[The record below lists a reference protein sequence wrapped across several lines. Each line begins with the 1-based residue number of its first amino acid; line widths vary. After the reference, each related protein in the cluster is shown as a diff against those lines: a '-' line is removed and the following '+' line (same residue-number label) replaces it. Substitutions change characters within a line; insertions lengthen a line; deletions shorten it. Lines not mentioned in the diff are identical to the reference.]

1 MSDWVILVDH
11 YRDFD
16 QADTLHKVLA
26 VRDYIARPEIF
37 EGRRPILVNL
47 SRSYA
52 YQSAGYYASLLAEAR
67 GHRVLPTVHTML
79 ELSRKGLYKT
89 AVPELEDALNRD
101 LKRMREP
108 PERPLRLLVGFGLPD
123 LPGFERFAALLFDWY
138 RAPLIEVTI
147 GADAWATIPRLKTL
161 PVHGLSEADRP
172 FFLDCLQRHTRR
184 RWRNPKARRPARY
197 TLAVLQNPREVL
209 PPSSRRSLEQMASV
223 AERMAI
229 TVEPIQKSDL
239 TRLAEY
245 DALFI
250 RETTSINNH
259 TYRFAR
265 RAEQEGM
272 PVIDDTMS
280 MIRCTNKIYL
290 KELLEAHKVPIPRS
304 RVIASLPDA
313 ARAGDLLG
321 LPLVL
326 KVPDGSFSLG
336 VHKVHT
342 ADELKTLTAALLEE
356 TDLLLAQEYMP
367 TAFDW
372 RVGVL
377 GGQALFACQY
387 LMAKNHWQIIKHETG
402 KAAREGGFR
411 TFAVADAPADVI
423 DVALRAAALVGDG
436 LYGVDIKIGPGG
448 PVVIEINDNPNLD
461 SDVEGQVLRDG
472 LWRAI
477 LEWFLV
483 RLDAQR
489 NPR

>member
-1 MSDWVILVDH
+1 MSDWVILIDQ

-16 QADTLHKVLA
+16 QAETIHKVLA
-26 VRDYIARPEIF
+26 VRDYIARPQIF

-67 GHRVLPTVHTML
+67 GHRVLPTVHTMI
-79 ELSRKGLYKT
+79 ELSRKALYR
-89 AVPELEDALNRD
+89 ASLPELEDALNRE
-101 LKRMREP
+101 LNRMREP
-108 PERPLRLLVGFGLPD
+108 PERPFRLLVGFGLPD
-123 LPGFERFAALLFDWY
+123 RPGFERFAALLFDWY
-138 RAPLIEVTI
+138 RAPLIEVSV
-147 GADAWATIPRLKTL
+147 GAGPWAQITRLRTPPIHSL
-161 PVHGLSEADRP
+161 NAADRP
-172 FFLDCLQRHTRR
+172 FLTSCLERHTRR

-197 TLAVLQNPREVL
+197 TLAVLQNPREAL
-209 PPSSRRSLEQMASV
+209 PPSSRRSLEQLASV

-229 TVEPIQKSDL
+229 AVEPIQKSDL
-239 TRLAEY
+239 HRLAEY

-250 RETTSINNH
+250 RETTSIDNH

-272 PVIDDTMS
+272 PVIDDPTS

-290 KELLEAHKVPIPRS
+290 KELLEAHKVPIPDS
-304 RVIASLPDA
+304 RVIASVADA
-313 ARAGDLLG
+313 TRVSELLG

-326 KVPDGSFSLG
+326 KVPDGSFSRG

-342 ADELKTLTAALLEE
+342 QAELRTLATALLEE
-356 TDLLLAQEYMP
+356 TDLLLAQEFMP

-372 RVGVL
+372 RVGIL

-387 LMAKNHWQIIKHETG
+387 LMAKNHWQIIKHEDG
-402 KAAREGGFR
+402 KAAREGGFK
-411 TFAVADAPADVI
+411 TFAVEDAPPEVI
-423 DVALRAAALVGDG
+423 DIALRAAAPIGDG
-436 LYGVDIKIGPGG
+436 LYGVDIKVGPKG

-461 SDVEGQVLRDG
+461 TDVEGQVLRDR
-472 LWRAI
+472 LWRSV
-477 LEWFLV
+477 LEWFLA

-489 NPR
+489 GPR